1 VNKKKSDDNA
11 TTEEAATTEAAP
23 EGATTAPET
32 YTGPTARL
40 APSAPRAVPERQR
53 QVNVAD
59 WAAAKMERREI
70 GGQLAYAFV
79 QGYPTD
85 TATPSELEQ
94 ALQAFRSRPIEE

>member
-1 VNKKKSDDNA
+1 VNKKKSEDTA
-11 TTEEAATTEAAP
+11 TTEEATTTEAAP
-23 EGATTAPET
+23 EGATTAPEA

-40 APSAPRAVPERQR
+40 APSSAPRTAPER

-59 WAAAKMERREI
+59 WAATKMERREI

-94 ALQAFRSRPIEE
+94 ALQAFRSRPIKE